1 MIKNSINHL
10 AIIMDGNGRWAKHKN
25 QPRTFGHKY
34 GAQTAKKIIN
44 DCVKKEIPFLTLYT
58 FSKENWSRPTEEID
72 TLMILLS
79 TMLKNETENMLRNNI
94 KFNIVGRI
102 EDLPEKTRDWVLT
115 TIEKTKNNTGLTL
128 TLALSYGGRQ
138 EIVDAFNAIM
148 NKEIKIINEEILKN
162 HLYCPD
168 LPDPDIIIRTGGEY
182 RLSNFLLWQSAYA
195 EIYICQKNW
204 PDFDEKDLEKALEEY
219 ENRNR
224 TFGKVYKMKFAK
236 TSILFMCFLSQ
247 IFAQQ
252 VTLYRV
258 NVEGNTTTS
267 DKMIKYSAGLRDG
280 TQIQRSDISTAITR
294 LWELRLFEDVNIV
307 LNNESQYGVEITIKV
322 SESPILNQVLFEGMT
337 VREGRFREK
346 IDLKSGQRIKPN
358 SVEKA
363 TRKISE
369 IYKEDGYYNV

>member
-25 QPRTFGHKY
+25 QPRTFGHRQ

-58 FSKENWSRPTEEID
+58 FSKENWSRPKEEID

-115 TIEKTKNNTGLTL
+115 TIDKTKNNTGLTL

-138 EIVDAFNAIM
+138 EIVDAFNSII

-224 TFGKVYKMKFAK
+224 TFGKV
-236 TSILFMCFLSQ
+236 
-247 IFAQQ
+247 
-252 VTLYRV
+252 
-258 NVEGNTTTS
+258 
-267 DKMIKYSAGLRDG
+267 
-280 TQIQRSDISTAITR
+280 
-294 LWELRLFEDVNIV
+294 
-307 LNNESQYGVEITIKV
+307 
-322 SESPILNQVLFEGMT
+322 
-337 VREGRFREK
+337 
-346 IDLKSGQRIKPN
+346 
-358 SVEKA
+358 
-363 TRKISE
+363 
-369 IYKEDGYYNV
+369 

>member
-25 QPRTFGHKY
+25 QPRSFGHKY
-34 GAQTAKKIIN
+34 GAQTEKKIIN

-58 FSKENWSRPTEEID
+58 FSKENWSRPKEEID

-102 EDLPEKTRDWVLT
+102 EDLPEKTRDCVLT

-128 TLALSYGGRQ
+128 TLALSSGGRQ
-138 EIVDAFNAIM
+138 EIVDAFNSIM

-204 PDFDEKDLEKALEEY
+204 PDFDENDLEKALEEY

-224 TFGKVYKMKFAK
+224 TFGKV
-236 TSILFMCFLSQ
+236 
-247 IFAQQ
+247 
-252 VTLYRV
+252 
-258 NVEGNTTTS
+258 
-267 DKMIKYSAGLRDG
+267 
-280 TQIQRSDISTAITR
+280 
-294 LWELRLFEDVNIV
+294 
-307 LNNESQYGVEITIKV
+307 
-322 SESPILNQVLFEGMT
+322 
-337 VREGRFREK
+337 
-346 IDLKSGQRIKPN
+346 
-358 SVEKA
+358 
-363 TRKISE
+363 
-369 IYKEDGYYNV
+369 

>member
-1 MIKNSINHL
+1 MTKNSINHL

-25 QPRTFGHKY
+25 QPRTFGHKQ

-58 FSKENWSRPTEEID
+58 FSKENWSRPKEEID

-115 TIEKTKNNTGLTL
+115 TIDKTKNNTGLTL

-138 EIVDAFNAIM
+138 EIVDAFNSII

-224 TFGKVYKMKFAK
+224 TFGKV
-236 TSILFMCFLSQ
+236 
-247 IFAQQ
+247 
-252 VTLYRV
+252 
-258 NVEGNTTTS
+258 
-267 DKMIKYSAGLRDG
+267 
-280 TQIQRSDISTAITR
+280 
-294 LWELRLFEDVNIV
+294 
-307 LNNESQYGVEITIKV
+307 
-322 SESPILNQVLFEGMT
+322 
-337 VREGRFREK
+337 
-346 IDLKSGQRIKPN
+346 
-358 SVEKA
+358 
-363 TRKISE
+363 
-369 IYKEDGYYNV
+369 

>member
-58 FSKENWSRPTEEID
+58 FSKENWSRPKEEID

-102 EDLPEKTRDWVLT
+102 KDLPEKTRDWVLT

-204 PDFDEKDLEKALEEY
+204 PDFDENDLEKALEEY

-224 TFGKVYKMKFAK
+224 TFGKV
-236 TSILFMCFLSQ
+236 
-247 IFAQQ
+247 
-252 VTLYRV
+252 
-258 NVEGNTTTS
+258 
-267 DKMIKYSAGLRDG
+267 
-280 TQIQRSDISTAITR
+280 
-294 LWELRLFEDVNIV
+294 
-307 LNNESQYGVEITIKV
+307 
-322 SESPILNQVLFEGMT
+322 
-337 VREGRFREK
+337 
-346 IDLKSGQRIKPN
+346 
-358 SVEKA
+358 
-363 TRKISE
+363 
-369 IYKEDGYYNV
+369 

>member
-25 QPRTFGHKY
+25 QPRTFGHKQ

-58 FSKENWSRPTEEID
+58 FSKENWSRPKEEID

-115 TIEKTKNNTGLTL
+115 TIDKTKNNTGLTL

-138 EIVDAFNAIM
+138 EIVDAFNSII

-224 TFGKVYKMKFAK
+224 TFGKV
-236 TSILFMCFLSQ
+236 
-247 IFAQQ
+247 
-252 VTLYRV
+252 
-258 NVEGNTTTS
+258 
-267 DKMIKYSAGLRDG
+267 
-280 TQIQRSDISTAITR
+280 
-294 LWELRLFEDVNIV
+294 
-307 LNNESQYGVEITIKV
+307 
-322 SESPILNQVLFEGMT
+322 
-337 VREGRFREK
+337 
-346 IDLKSGQRIKPN
+346 
-358 SVEKA
+358 
-363 TRKISE
+363 
-369 IYKEDGYYNV
+369 

>member
-58 FSKENWSRPTEEID
+58 FSKENWSRPKEEID

-115 TIEKTKNNTGLTL
+115 TIDKTKNNTGLTL

-138 EIVDAFNAIM
+138 EIVDAFNSII

-168 LPDPDIIIRTGGEY
+168 LPDPDIIIRTGGEF

-204 PDFDEKDLEKALEEY
+204 PDFDEEDLEKALEEY

-224 TFGKVYKMKFAK
+224 TFGKV
-236 TSILFMCFLSQ
+236 
-247 IFAQQ
+247 
-252 VTLYRV
+252 
-258 NVEGNTTTS
+258 
-267 DKMIKYSAGLRDG
+267 
-280 TQIQRSDISTAITR
+280 
-294 LWELRLFEDVNIV
+294 
-307 LNNESQYGVEITIKV
+307 
-322 SESPILNQVLFEGMT
+322 
-337 VREGRFREK
+337 
-346 IDLKSGQRIKPN
+346 
-358 SVEKA
+358 
-363 TRKISE
+363 
-369 IYKEDGYYNV
+369 